1 MLFQSVYYSRK
12 SGEFKFYKQS
22 LYLYQ
27 QRYGST
33 ERKDKVYR
41 MIQDGWIIKT
51 ITGTRNV
58 YKRLI
63 ENLDNELKETI
74 GKG

>member
-41 MIQDGWIIKT
+41 MIQDG
-51 ITGTRNV
+51 
-58 YKRLI
+58 
-63 ENLDNELKETI
+63 
-74 GKG
+74 